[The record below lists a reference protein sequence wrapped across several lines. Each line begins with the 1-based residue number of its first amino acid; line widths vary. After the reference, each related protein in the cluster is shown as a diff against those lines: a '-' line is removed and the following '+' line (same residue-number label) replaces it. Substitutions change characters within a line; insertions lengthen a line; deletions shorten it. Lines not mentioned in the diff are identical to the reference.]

1 MPRLAAGPHAGPGL
15 PPRSRRV
22 PRIDSLAGA
31 PAVTTT
37 NKRNR
42 LLELT
47 GKIINVL
54 PEKSGTSARGP
65 WRKQEYVIEI
75 PGDYPKQVCFMVW
88 GDKID
93 QFNVAEGQD
102 LTVHFDLES
111 REYNGRW
118 YTDVKAWRIE
128 RSDAQGDMQD
138 APPPN
143 EAPPPDEAPPLSD
156 DDIPF

>member
-1 MPRLAAGPHAGPGL
+1 ME
-15 PPRSRRV
+15 
-22 PRIDSLAGA
+22 LAG
-31 PAVTTT
+31 
-37 NKRNR
+37 
-42 LLELT
+42 
-47 GKIINVL
+47 KITHVL
-54 PEKSGTSARGP
+54 PEKSGNSARGA

-93 QFNVAEGQD
+93 QLKIREGEE

-118 YTDVKAWRIE
+118 YTDVKAWRVE
-128 RSDAQGDMQD
+128 RAEASAAGHGDS
-138 APPPN
+138 P
-143 EAPPPDEAPPLSD
+143 PPPDEAPPLMD